1 MKYFDLNTQQ
11 PIDARPIA
19 MMIDGQ
25 LVISPT
31 EDQYAT
37 RYVRFLEHSGDTP
50 DGQRVAHVMYH
61 DMGDHVAE
69 ERVYEDV
76 PPPPPPPPELLA
88 MAADFR
94 YTLRKHFG
102 EGAETNREV
111 TATVV
116 TNYFLTAP
124 GLSVD
129 DLRDG
134 LKLERQFEKLAA
146 YNGTGETW
154 TFFEKHGGLMDDGE

>member
-25 LVISPT
+25 LVTSPT

-37 RYVRFLEHSGDTP
+37 RYVRFVEHGGDTP
-50 DGQRVAHVMYH
+50 AGQRVAHVMYH

-88 MAADFR
+88 LSADFR

-102 EGAETNREV
+102 PDAETNRNITQTLVAAYFEGKRKAG
-111 TATVV
+111 TITV
-116 TNYFLTAP
+116 A
-124 GLSVD
+124 
-129 DLRDG
+129 DLADAVS
-134 LKLERQFEKLAA
+134 LDKAFTMLAA

-154 TFFEKHGGLMDDGE
+154 TFFEKHGGE